1 MEQAYRDANI
11 SFKVSNYMLLQMHN
25 QVIIVLTNCQKQSL
39 VQVQLPTIFLHSAA
53 LRVTSLCDF
62 GTAMQMQAQAA
73 SASCIQRIWRQHL
86 EHRRYQAFETASQSK
101 GVEATKCFS
110 QGTPAAEGDQRQHV
124 THVCVLLIQGASK
137 VLSMYA

>member
-86 EHRRYQAFETASQSK
+86 EHRRYQAL
-101 GVEATKCFS
+101 
-110 QGTPAAEGDQRQHV
+110 RQHPRAKAWRQQSASVKAHLLQKV
-124 THVCVLLIQGASK
+124 TNGNMSLMSAFC
-137 VLSMYA
+137 